1 MLKLL
6 FFLPLALVALVLYC
20 CIRSASRAE
29 RNIEEYERGKTMKV
43 DLSEYEVNLI
53 KIALSNWHC
62 VLSIEA
68 IKRGESGLHEAATDV
83 YNIMK
88 KIEGR

>member
-1 MLKLL
+1 
-6 FFLPLALVALVLYC
+6 
-20 CIRSASRAE
+20 
-29 RNIEEYERGKTMKV
+29 MKI
-43 DLSEYEVNLI
+43 DISEYEANMI

-68 IKRGESGLHEAATDV
+68 IKRGEIELHEAATDV